1 MCRKAKQASVASRR
15 KRASVPCS
23 TIAPLAHVA
32 WEHEDMKHVFSVVG
46 LGLAVVS
53 LVVFFTGRIDSKQLP
68 SVAPRVGMEPHELDG
83 IVARISS
90 RTGATVGTSRR
101 VVYFLAC
108 SGVPTRSTM
117 ESQALAAAD
126 ITEKQRMTAK
136 EATLLVLSGSPSTQ
150 ASEGAPGPLRD
161 C

>member
-1 MCRKAKQASVASRR
+1 
-15 KRASVPCS
+15 
-23 TIAPLAHVA
+23 
-32 WEHEDMKHVFSVVG
+32 MKHVFSVVG
-46 LGLAVVS
+46 LGLAAFFV
-53 LVVFFTGRIDSKQLP
+53 VVFFTGRIDSKQLP
-68 SVAPRVGMEPHELDG
+68 SVAPRVGMQPQELDD

-101 VVYFLAC
+101 VVYLLAC
-108 SGVPTRSTM
+108 SGMPTRSTM

-136 EATLLVLSGSPSTQ
+136 EATMLVLSGKATRQENGSLPS
-150 ASEGAPGPLRD
+150 PLRD